1 VTFVMSPALATTGL
15 RVITSLTSLTLM
27 VEPVLSGVVTSPTS
41 LMASVLVSMKTPPQL
56 SANPPPSQTIAFT
69 TPSTIVTMKPVEGSP
84 LGITRSPGV
93 IEAEKEFIVEMVEN
107 FYKSLKRSIALIL
120 KGLTTSIVALKV
132 VLSRNIESI

>member
-1 VTFVMSPALATTGL
+1 VTFVMSPSLATTGL
-15 RVITSLTSLTLM
+15 RVIISPTSLTLM
-27 VEPVLSGVVTSPTS
+27 VEPVLSGVVTSPSS
-41 LMASVLVSMKTPPQL
+41 LMAGVLVSMKTPPQL

-120 KGLTTSIVALKV
+120 KGLTTSIAALKV